1 MNRINITLRKKH
13 CKISSEIGARIPE
26 FIIKRGSG
34 SVIENV
40 GNVLK
45 TILW

>member
-1 MNRINITLRKKH
+1 MNRINSALRKKH

-26 FIIKRGSG
+26 VTTKRGSG

-40 GNVLK
+40 GNV
-45 TILW
+45 